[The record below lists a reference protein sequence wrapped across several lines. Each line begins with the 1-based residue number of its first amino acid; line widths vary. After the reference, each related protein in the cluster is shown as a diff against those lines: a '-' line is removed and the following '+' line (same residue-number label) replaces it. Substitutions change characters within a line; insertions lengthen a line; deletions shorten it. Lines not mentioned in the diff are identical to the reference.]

1 MQAKVVT
8 HRTREPICRLS
19 CRFADGKNTPLPSP
33 IPFMAEFRYRGSA
46 LRIHDLKYTT
56 FLSPGGL
63 APFFFSLH
71 SFLQLSPILGRF
83 DRAAYFHRY
92 VSTMN
97 FIPLGEGLFF
107 SICRGYLDTLIS
119 FFLVLFAFILLFL
132 LWDIDVGRYYTLIY
146 VFFFNLLDSRTVR

>member
-46 LRIHDLKYTT
+46 LRIQDLKYTT

-63 APFFFSLH
+63 AAPDF
-71 SFLQLSPILGRF
+71 SFL
-83 DRAAYFHRY
+83 
-92 VSTMN
+92 
-97 FIPLGEGLFF
+97 FIPFSNLALF
-107 SICRGYLDTLIS
+107 SAGSTGPLTS
-119 FFLVLFAFILLFL
+119 
-132 LWDIDVGRYYTLIY
+132 
-146 VFFFNLLDSRTVR
+146 TVTCLR